1 MAKRMKE
8 KNERNSSKLIFNIF
22 IVLVFLALL
31 GGVFYLSPNYI
42 REDYDGKTK
51 VLINNNNV
59 TLKMKNDV
67 YIDENNNVFLSLAD
81 VRNYFDKYIE
91 YDKENGSIV
100 TTSEINIAKMS
111 TKDNKITINGQ
122 EEELNSSAIEKN
134 ETIYLPFSEISE
146 KVYDVDLEYIKDTN
160 TIIIDSL
167 DRKQE
172 VANTTKET
180 KLKYKPQ
187 TLSGTLEKLEANE
200 QVVYIEETNNWAEV
214 RSKDGTIGYVKK
226 EDLGNVEV
234 TREAKEYIDKVEG
247 KVNLVWDYYSEY
259 AKAPD
264 RTGETMDGVNVVS
277 PSFFS
282 LERGSNGEIYD
293 NAKDDGAEYIEWAH
307 NNNYQVWAMFSNNS
321 LKDTTSQI
329 LNDYE
334 KREAMIENLMDLVE
348 EYNLDGVNVD
358 FENMNES
365 DKDVYS
371 RFLIELA
378 PRLKKIGKTL
388 SVDVT
393 APDGSET
400 WSLCFDRNTIAN
412 VADYIVFMAY
422 DQYGTSS
429 NKAGTTA
436 GEEMKKALEDA
447 GITSGKI
454 GIINVNAATDS
465 CVNREEGFRAAFDG
479 TDFEIMETQYGEGD
493 AAKSQ
498 SIAENYITQ
507 GVVGIF
513 GCNEGSTTGAGN
525 AIKAAGN
532 ADIIGVGFDK
542 SDAILNLIDDGYL
555 LCTMAQNP
563 DVMGSEGVK
572 AAVKAINGEELGGEV
587 TDTGVSVI
595 TKDSDK

>member
-8 KNERNSSKLIFNIF
+8 KNERNSSKIIFNIF
-22 IVLVFLALL
+22 IVIVFLVLV

-111 TKDNKITINGQ
+111 TKYNKITINGQ

-334 KREAMIENLMDLVE
+334 KRETMIENLMDLVE

-436 GEEMKKALEDA
+436 GYNWVEANVKKFLGQEDVDPEKIILGIPLYMRLWEEEEDGTAKPEVVNMKDMFDVLPENQVATWDEELKQYYVEYEEDGKTYKMWVENEKSVGEKINLANQYNLA
-447 GITSGKI
+447 GIAFWEK
-454 GIINVNAATDS
+454 D
-465 CVNREEGFRAAFDG
+465 RETNDEFWTFVK
-479 TDFEIMETQYGEGD
+479 EQ
-493 AAKSQ
+493 
-498 SIAENYITQ
+498 
-507 GVVGIF
+507 
-513 GCNEGSTTGAGN
+513 
-525 AIKAAGN
+525 
-532 ADIIGVGFDK
+532 
-542 SDAILNLIDDGYL
+542 LN
-555 LCTMAQNP
+555 
-563 DVMGSEGVK
+563 K
-572 AAVKAINGEELGGEV
+572 
-587 TDTGVSVI
+587 
-595 TKDSDK
+595 

>member
-8 KNERNSSKLIFNIF
+8 KNEKNSSKLIFNIF
-22 IVLVFLALL
+22 IVIVFLVLV

-91 YDKENGSIV
+91 YEKENGSIV

-134 ETIYLPFSEISE
+134 ETIYLPFSKISE

-187 TLSGTLEKLEANE
+187 TLSGTLEKLDANE

-214 RSKDGTIGYVKK
+214 RSKDGTIGYIKK

-234 TREAKEYIDKVEG
+234 AREAKEYIDKVKG

-293 NAKDDGAEYIEWAH
+293 NTKDDGAEYIEWAH

-334 KREAMIENLMDLVE
+334 KRETMIENLMDLVE

-422 DQYGTSS
+422 DQYGTNS

-436 GEEMKKALEDA
+436 GYNWVEANVKKFLGQEDVDPEKIILGIPLYMRLWEEEEDGTAKPEVVNMKDMFDVLPENQVATWDEELKQYYVEYEEDGKTYKMWVENEKSVGEKINLANQYNLA
-447 GITSGKI
+447 GIAFWEK
-454 GIINVNAATDS
+454 D
-465 CVNREEGFRAAFDG
+465 RETNDEFWTFVK
-479 TDFEIMETQYGEGD
+479 EQ
-493 AAKSQ
+493 
-498 SIAENYITQ
+498 
-507 GVVGIF
+507 
-513 GCNEGSTTGAGN
+513 
-525 AIKAAGN
+525 
-532 ADIIGVGFDK
+532 
-542 SDAILNLIDDGYL
+542 LN
-555 LCTMAQNP
+555 
-563 DVMGSEGVK
+563 K
-572 AAVKAINGEELGGEV
+572 
-587 TDTGVSVI
+587 
-595 TKDSDK
+595 

>member
-8 KNERNSSKLIFNIF
+8 KNERNSSKLILNIF
-22 IVLVFLALL
+22 IVLVFLVLV

-81 VRNYFDKYIE
+81 IRNYFDKYIE
-91 YDKENGSIV
+91 YNKENGDIV

-111 TKDNKITINGQ
+111 TKNNEITING
-122 EEELNSSAIEKN
+122 EEEKLNSSAIEKN
-134 ETIYLPFSEISE
+134 DTIYLPFSEISE
-146 KVYDVDLEYIKDTN
+146 KVYDVDLEYIQDTN

-187 TLSGTLEKLEANE
+187 TLSGTLEKIEANE

-214 RSKDGTIGYVKK
+214 RSKDGTIGYIKK

-234 TREAKEYIDKVEG
+234 AREAKEYIDKVEG

-293 NAKDDGAEYIEWAH
+293 NTKDDGAEYIEWAH

-334 KREAMIENLMDLVE
+334 KRETMIENLMDLVE

-422 DQYGTSS
+422 DQYGTNS

-436 GEEMKKALEDA
+436 GYNWVEANVKKFLGQEDVDPEKIILGIPLYMRLWEEEEDGTAKPEVVNMKDMFDVLPENQVATWDEELKQYYVEYEEDGKTYKMWVENEKSVGEKINLANQYNLA
-447 GITSGKI
+447 GIAFWEK
-454 GIINVNAATDS
+454 D
-465 CVNREEGFRAAFDG
+465 RETNDEFWTFVK
-479 TDFEIMETQYGEGD
+479 EQ
-493 AAKSQ
+493 
-498 SIAENYITQ
+498 
-507 GVVGIF
+507 
-513 GCNEGSTTGAGN
+513 
-525 AIKAAGN
+525 
-532 ADIIGVGFDK
+532 
-542 SDAILNLIDDGYL
+542 LN
-555 LCTMAQNP
+555 
-563 DVMGSEGVK
+563 K
-572 AAVKAINGEELGGEV
+572 
-587 TDTGVSVI
+587 
-595 TKDSDK
+595 

>member
-8 KNERNSSKLIFNIF
+8 KNEGNSSKIILNIF
-22 IVLVFLALL
+22 IVVIFLALL
-31 GGVFYLSPNYI
+31 GGVFYFSPNYI
-42 REDYDGKTK
+42 REDYEGKTK

-187 TLSGTLEKLEANE
+187 TLSGTLEKLDANE

-214 RSKDGTIGYVKK
+214 RSKDGTIGYIKK

-234 TREAKEYIDKVEG
+234 AREAKEYIDKVEG

-334 KREAMIENLMDLVE
+334 KRETMIENIMDLVE

-436 GEEMKKALEDA
+436 GYNWVEANVKKFLGQEDVDPEKIILGIPLYMRLWEEEEDGTAKPEVVNMKDMFDVLPENQVATWDEELKQYYVEYEEDGKTYKMWVENEKSVGEKINLANQYNLA
-447 GITSGKI
+447 GIAFWEK
-454 GIINVNAATDS
+454 D
-465 CVNREEGFRAAFDG
+465 RETNDEFWTFVK
-479 TDFEIMETQYGEGD
+479 EQ
-493 AAKSQ
+493 
-498 SIAENYITQ
+498 
-507 GVVGIF
+507 
-513 GCNEGSTTGAGN
+513 
-525 AIKAAGN
+525 
-532 ADIIGVGFDK
+532 
-542 SDAILNLIDDGYL
+542 LN
-555 LCTMAQNP
+555 
-563 DVMGSEGVK
+563 K
-572 AAVKAINGEELGGEV
+572 
-587 TDTGVSVI
+587 
-595 TKDSDK
+595 

>member
-8 KNERNSSKLIFNIF
+8 KNEKNSSKLIFNIF
-22 IVLVFLALL
+22 IVIVFLVLV

-187 TLSGTLEKLEANE
+187 TLSGTLEKLDANE

-214 RSKDGTIGYVKK
+214 RSKDGTIGYIKK

-234 TREAKEYIDKVEG
+234 AREAKEYIDKVKG

-334 KREAMIENLMDLVE
+334 KRETMIENLMDLVE

-422 DQYGTSS
+422 DQYGTNS

-436 GEEMKKALEDA
+436 GYNWVEANVKKFLGQEDVDPEKIILGIPLYMRLWEEEEDGTAKPEVVNMKDMFDVLPENQVATWDEELKQYYVEYEEDGKTYKMWVENEKSVGEKINLANQYNLA
-447 GITSGKI
+447 GIAFWEK
-454 GIINVNAATDS
+454 D
-465 CVNREEGFRAAFDG
+465 RETNDEFWTFVK
-479 TDFEIMETQYGEGD
+479 EQ
-493 AAKSQ
+493 
-498 SIAENYITQ
+498 
-507 GVVGIF
+507 
-513 GCNEGSTTGAGN
+513 
-525 AIKAAGN
+525 
-532 ADIIGVGFDK
+532 
-542 SDAILNLIDDGYL
+542 LN
-555 LCTMAQNP
+555 
-563 DVMGSEGVK
+563 K
-572 AAVKAINGEELGGEV
+572 
-587 TDTGVSVI
+587 
-595 TKDSDK
+595 

>member
-8 KNERNSSKLIFNIF
+8 KNERNSSKLILNIF
-22 IVLVFLALL
+22 IVLVFLVLV

-67 YIDENNNVFLSLAD
+67 YIDENNNVFLSLD
-81 VRNYFDKYIE
+81 DIRNYFDKYIE
-91 YDKENGSIV
+91 YNKENGDIV

-111 TKDNKITINGQ
+111 TKNNEITING
-122 EEELNSSAIEKN
+122 EEEKLNSSAIEKN
-134 ETIYLPFSEISE
+134 DTIYLPFSEISE
-146 KVYDVDLEYIKDTN
+146 KVYDVDLEYIQDTN

-187 TLSGTLEKLEANE
+187 TLSGTLEKIEANE

-214 RSKDGTIGYVKK
+214 RSKDGTIGYIKK

-234 TREAKEYIDKVEG
+234 AREAKEYIDKVEG

-264 RTGETMDGVNVVS
+264 RMGETMDGVNVVS

-282 LERGSNGEIYD
+282 LERESNGEIYD

-365 DKDVYS
+365 DKNVYS

-436 GEEMKKALEDA
+436 GYNWVEANIKKFLGQEDVDPEKIILGIPLYMRLWEEDDDGTAKPEVVNMKDMFDVLPENQVAKWDEELKQYYVEYEEDGKTYKMWVENEKSVGEKINLANQYNLA
-447 GITSGKI
+447 GIAFWEK
-454 GIINVNAATDS
+454 D
-465 CVNREEGFRAAFDG
+465 RETNDEFWTFVK
-479 TDFEIMETQYGEGD
+479 EQ
-493 AAKSQ
+493 
-498 SIAENYITQ
+498 
-507 GVVGIF
+507 
-513 GCNEGSTTGAGN
+513 
-525 AIKAAGN
+525 
-532 ADIIGVGFDK
+532 
-542 SDAILNLIDDGYL
+542 LN
-555 LCTMAQNP
+555 
-563 DVMGSEGVK
+563 K
-572 AAVKAINGEELGGEV
+572 
-587 TDTGVSVI
+587 
-595 TKDSDK
+595 

>member
-8 KNERNSSKLIFNIF
+8 KNEKNSSKLIFNIF
-22 IVLVFLALL
+22 IVIVFLVLV

-187 TLSGTLEKLEANE
+187 TLSGTLEKLDANE

-214 RSKDGTIGYVKK
+214 RSKDGTIGYIKK

-234 TREAKEYIDKVEG
+234 AREAKEYIDKVEG

-334 KREAMIENLMDLVE
+334 KRETMIENLMDLVE

-436 GEEMKKALEDA
+436 GYNWVEANIKKFLGQEDVDPEKIILGIPLYMRLWEEEEDGTAKPEVVNMRDMFDVLPENQVATWDEELKQYYVEYEEDGKKYKMWVENEKSVGEKINLANQYNLA
-447 GITSGKI
+447 GIAFWEK
-454 GIINVNAATDS
+454 D
-465 CVNREEGFRAAFDG
+465 RETNDEFWTFVK
-479 TDFEIMETQYGEGD
+479 EQ
-493 AAKSQ
+493 
-498 SIAENYITQ
+498 
-507 GVVGIF
+507 
-513 GCNEGSTTGAGN
+513 
-525 AIKAAGN
+525 
-532 ADIIGVGFDK
+532 
-542 SDAILNLIDDGYL
+542 LN
-555 LCTMAQNP
+555 
-563 DVMGSEGVK
+563 K
-572 AAVKAINGEELGGEV
+572 
-587 TDTGVSVI
+587 
-595 TKDSDK
+595 

>member
-1 MAKRMKE
+1 MKE
-8 KNERNSSKLIFNIF
+8 KNERNSSKLILNIF
-22 IVLVFLALL
+22 IVLVFLVLV

-81 VRNYFDKYIE
+81 IRNYFDKYIE
-91 YDKENGSIV
+91 YNKENGDIV

-111 TKDNKITINGQ
+111 TKNNEITING
-122 EEELNSSAIEKN
+122 EEEKLNSSAIEKN
-134 ETIYLPFSEISE
+134 DTIYLPFSEISE
-146 KVYDVDLEYIKDTN
+146 KVYDVDLEYIQDTN

-187 TLSGTLEKLEANE
+187 TLSGTLEKIEANE

-214 RSKDGTIGYVKK
+214 RSKDGTIGYIKK

-436 GEEMKKALEDA
+436 GYNWVEANIKKFLGQEDVDPEKIILGIPLYMRLWEEEEDGTAKPEVVNMRDMFDVLPENQVATWDEELKQYYVEYEEDGKKYKMWVENEKSVGEKINLANQYNLA
-447 GITSGKI
+447 GIAFWEK
-454 GIINVNAATDS
+454 D
-465 CVNREEGFRAAFDG
+465 RETNDEFWTFVK
-479 TDFEIMETQYGEGD
+479 EQ
-493 AAKSQ
+493 
-498 SIAENYITQ
+498 
-507 GVVGIF
+507 
-513 GCNEGSTTGAGN
+513 
-525 AIKAAGN
+525 
-532 ADIIGVGFDK
+532 
-542 SDAILNLIDDGYL
+542 LN
-555 LCTMAQNP
+555 
-563 DVMGSEGVK
+563 K
-572 AAVKAINGEELGGEV
+572 
-587 TDTGVSVI
+587 
-595 TKDSDK
+595 

>member
-187 TLSGTLEKLEANE
+187 TLLGTLEKLDANE

-214 RSKDGTIGYVKK
+214 RSKDGTIGYIKK

-234 TREAKEYIDKVEG
+234 AREAKEYIDKVEG

-264 RTGETMDGVNVVS
+264 RAGETMDGVNVVS

-334 KREAMIENLMDLVE
+334 KRETMIENLMDLVE

-436 GEEMKKALEDA
+436 GYNWVEANVKKFLGQEDVDPEKIILGIPLYMRLWEEEEDGTAKPEVVNMRNMFDVLPENQVATWDEELKQYYVEYEEDGKKYKMWIENEKSVGEKINLANQYNLA
-447 GITSGKI
+447 GIAFWEK
-454 GIINVNAATDS
+454 D
-465 CVNREEGFRAAFDG
+465 RETNDEFWTFVK
-479 TDFEIMETQYGEGD
+479 EQ
-493 AAKSQ
+493 
-498 SIAENYITQ
+498 
-507 GVVGIF
+507 
-513 GCNEGSTTGAGN
+513 
-525 AIKAAGN
+525 
-532 ADIIGVGFDK
+532 
-542 SDAILNLIDDGYL
+542 LN
-555 LCTMAQNP
+555 
-563 DVMGSEGVK
+563 K
-572 AAVKAINGEELGGEV
+572 
-587 TDTGVSVI
+587 
-595 TKDSDK
+595 

>member
-247 KVNLVWDYYSEY
+247 KVNLVWDYYSD

-334 KREAMIENLMDLVE
+334 KRETMIENLMDLVE

-436 GEEMKKALEDA
+436 GYNWVEANVKKFLGQEDVDPEKIILGIPLYMRLWEEEEDGTAKPEVVNMRNMFDVLPENQVATWDEELKQYYVEYEEDGKKYKMWIENEKSVGEKINLANQYNLA
-447 GITSGKI
+447 GIAFWEK
-454 GIINVNAATDS
+454 D
-465 CVNREEGFRAAFDG
+465 RETNDEFWTFVK
-479 TDFEIMETQYGEGD
+479 EQ
-493 AAKSQ
+493 
-498 SIAENYITQ
+498 
-507 GVVGIF
+507 
-513 GCNEGSTTGAGN
+513 
-525 AIKAAGN
+525 
-532 ADIIGVGFDK
+532 
-542 SDAILNLIDDGYL
+542 LN
-555 LCTMAQNP
+555 
-563 DVMGSEGVK
+563 K
-572 AAVKAINGEELGGEV
+572 
-587 TDTGVSVI
+587 
-595 TKDSDK
+595 

>member
-8 KNERNSSKLIFNIF
+8 KNEKNSSKLIFNIF
-22 IVLVFLALL
+22 IVIVFLVLV

-187 TLSGTLEKLEANE
+187 TLSGTLEKLDANE

-214 RSKDGTIGYVKK
+214 RSKDGTIGYIKK

-234 TREAKEYIDKVEG
+234 AREAKEYIDKVKG

-293 NAKDDGAEYIEWAH
+293 NTKDDGAEYIEWAH

-334 KREAMIENLMDLVE
+334 KRETMIENLMDLVE

-393 APDGSET
+393 APDGLET

-422 DQYGTSS
+422 DQYGTNS

-436 GEEMKKALEDA
+436 GYNWVEANVKKFLGQEDVDPEKIILGIPLYMRLWEEEEDGTAKPEVVNMKDMFDVLPENQVATWDEELKQYYVEYEEDGKTYKMWVENEKSVGEKINLANQYNLA
-447 GITSGKI
+447 GIAFWEK
-454 GIINVNAATDS
+454 D
-465 CVNREEGFRAAFDG
+465 RETNDEFWTFVK
-479 TDFEIMETQYGEGD
+479 EQ
-493 AAKSQ
+493 
-498 SIAENYITQ
+498 
-507 GVVGIF
+507 
-513 GCNEGSTTGAGN
+513 
-525 AIKAAGN
+525 
-532 ADIIGVGFDK
+532 
-542 SDAILNLIDDGYL
+542 LN
-555 LCTMAQNP
+555 
-563 DVMGSEGVK
+563 K
-572 AAVKAINGEELGGEV
+572 
-587 TDTGVSVI
+587 
-595 TKDSDK
+595 

>member
-22 IVLVFLALL
+22 IVLVFLVLL

-187 TLSGTLEKLEANE
+187 TLSGTLEKLDANE

-214 RSKDGTIGYVKK
+214 RSKDGTIGYIKK

-234 TREAKEYIDKVEG
+234 AREAKEYIDKVEG

-334 KREAMIENLMDLVE
+334 KRETMIENLMDLVE

-436 GEEMKKALEDA
+436 GYNWVEANVKKFLGQEDVDPEKIILGIPLYMRLWEEEEDRTAKPEVVNMKDMFDVLTEKQVATWDEELKQYYVEYEEDGKKYKMWVENEKSVGEKINLANQYNLA
-447 GITSGKI
+447 GIAFWEK
-454 GIINVNAATDS
+454 D
-465 CVNREEGFRAAFDG
+465 RETNDEFWTFVK
-479 TDFEIMETQYGEGD
+479 EQ
-493 AAKSQ
+493 
-498 SIAENYITQ
+498 
-507 GVVGIF
+507 
-513 GCNEGSTTGAGN
+513 
-525 AIKAAGN
+525 
-532 ADIIGVGFDK
+532 
-542 SDAILNLIDDGYL
+542 LN
-555 LCTMAQNP
+555 
-563 DVMGSEGVK
+563 K
-572 AAVKAINGEELGGEV
+572 
-587 TDTGVSVI
+587 
-595 TKDSDK
+595 

>member
-22 IVLVFLALL
+22 IVLVFLVLL

-187 TLSGTLEKLEANE
+187 TLSGTLEKLDANE

-214 RSKDGTIGYVKK
+214 RSKDGTIGYIKK

-234 TREAKEYIDKVEG
+234 AREAKEYIDKVEG

-307 NNNYQVWAMFSNNS
+307 NINYQVWAMFSNNS

-334 KREAMIENLMDLVE
+334 KRETMIENLMDLVE

-358 FENMNES
+358 FENMSES

-436 GEEMKKALEDA
+436 GYNWVEANVKKFLGQEDVDPEKIILGIPLYMRLWEEEEDGTAKPEVVNMKDMFDVLPENQVATWDEELKQYYVEYEEDGKTYKMWVENEKSVGEKINLANQYNLA
-447 GITSGKI
+447 GIAFWEK
-454 GIINVNAATDS
+454 D
-465 CVNREEGFRAAFDG
+465 RETNDEFWTFVK
-479 TDFEIMETQYGEGD
+479 EQ
-493 AAKSQ
+493 
-498 SIAENYITQ
+498 
-507 GVVGIF
+507 
-513 GCNEGSTTGAGN
+513 
-525 AIKAAGN
+525 
-532 ADIIGVGFDK
+532 
-542 SDAILNLIDDGYL
+542 LN
-555 LCTMAQNP
+555 
-563 DVMGSEGVK
+563 K
-572 AAVKAINGEELGGEV
+572 
-587 TDTGVSVI
+587 
-595 TKDSDK
+595 

>member
-22 IVLVFLALL
+22 IVLVFLVLL

-187 TLSGTLEKLEANE
+187 TLSGTLEKIEANE
-200 QVVYIEETNNWAEV
+200 QVVYIEETNNWVEV
-214 RSKDGTIGYVKK
+214 RAKDGTIGYIKK

-234 TREAKEYIDKVEG
+234 AREAKEYIDKVEG

-282 LERGSNGEIYD
+282 LDRGSNGEIYD
-293 NAKDDGAEYIEWAH
+293 NAKDDGAEYIEWVH

-334 KREAMIENLMDLVE
+334 KRETMIENIMDLVE

-436 GEEMKKALEDA
+436 GYNWVEANVKKFLGQEDVDPEKIILGIPLYMRLWEEEEDGTAKPEVVNMKDMFDVLPENQVATWDEELKQYYVEYEEDGKTYKMWVENEKSVGEKINLANQYNLA
-447 GITSGKI
+447 GIAFWEK
-454 GIINVNAATDS
+454 D
-465 CVNREEGFRAAFDG
+465 RETNDEFWTFVK
-479 TDFEIMETQYGEGD
+479 EQ
-493 AAKSQ
+493 
-498 SIAENYITQ
+498 
-507 GVVGIF
+507 
-513 GCNEGSTTGAGN
+513 
-525 AIKAAGN
+525 
-532 ADIIGVGFDK
+532 
-542 SDAILNLIDDGYL
+542 LN
-555 LCTMAQNP
+555 
-563 DVMGSEGVK
+563 K
-572 AAVKAINGEELGGEV
+572 
-587 TDTGVSVI
+587 
-595 TKDSDK
+595 

>member
-8 KNERNSSKLIFNIF
+8 KNEKNSSKLIFNIF
-22 IVLVFLALL
+22 IVIVFLVLV

-122 EEELNSSAIEKN
+122 EEKLNSSAIEKN

-187 TLSGTLEKLEANE
+187 TLSGTLEKLDANE

-214 RSKDGTIGYVKK
+214 RSKDGTIGYIKK

-234 TREAKEYIDKVEG
+234 AREAKEYIDKVKG

-293 NAKDDGAEYIEWAH
+293 NTKDDGAEYIEWAH

-334 KREAMIENLMDLVE
+334 KRETMIENLMDLVE

-422 DQYGTSS
+422 DQYGTNS

-436 GEEMKKALEDA
+436 GYNWVEANVKKFLGQEDVDPEKIILGIPLYMRLWEEEEDGTAKPEVVNMKDMFDVLPENQVATWDEELKQYYVEYEEDGKTYKMWVENEKSVGEKINLANQYNLA
-447 GITSGKI
+447 GIAFWEK
-454 GIINVNAATDS
+454 D
-465 CVNREEGFRAAFDG
+465 RETNDEFWTFVK
-479 TDFEIMETQYGEGD
+479 EQ
-493 AAKSQ
+493 
-498 SIAENYITQ
+498 
-507 GVVGIF
+507 
-513 GCNEGSTTGAGN
+513 
-525 AIKAAGN
+525 
-532 ADIIGVGFDK
+532 
-542 SDAILNLIDDGYL
+542 LN
-555 LCTMAQNP
+555 
-563 DVMGSEGVK
+563 K
-572 AAVKAINGEELGGEV
+572 
-587 TDTGVSVI
+587 
-595 TKDSDK
+595 

>member
-8 KNERNSSKLIFNIF
+8 KNERNSSKLILNIF
-22 IVLVFLALL
+22 IVLVFLVLV

-81 VRNYFDKYIE
+81 IRNYFDKYIE
-91 YDKENGSIV
+91 YNKENGDIV

-111 TKDNKITINGQ
+111 TKNNEITING
-122 EEELNSSAIEKN
+122 EEEKLNSSAIEKN
-134 ETIYLPFSEISE
+134 DTIYLPFSEISE
-146 KVYDVDLEYIKDTN
+146 KVYDVDLEYIQDTN

-187 TLSGTLEKLEANE
+187 TLSGTLEKIEANE

-214 RSKDGTIGYVKK
+214 RSKDGTIGYIKK

-393 APDGSET
+393 APDSSET

-436 GEEMKKALEDA
+436 GYNWVEANIKKFLGQEDVDPEKIILGIPLYMRLWEEEEDGTAKPEVVNMRDMFDVLPENQVATWDEELKQYYVEYEEDGKKYKMWVENEKSVGEKINLANQYNLA
-447 GITSGKI
+447 GIAFWEK
-454 GIINVNAATDS
+454 D
-465 CVNREEGFRAAFDG
+465 RETNDEFWTFVK
-479 TDFEIMETQYGEGD
+479 EQ
-493 AAKSQ
+493 
-498 SIAENYITQ
+498 
-507 GVVGIF
+507 
-513 GCNEGSTTGAGN
+513 
-525 AIKAAGN
+525 
-532 ADIIGVGFDK
+532 
-542 SDAILNLIDDGYL
+542 LN
-555 LCTMAQNP
+555 
-563 DVMGSEGVK
+563 K
-572 AAVKAINGEELGGEV
+572 
-587 TDTGVSVI
+587 
-595 TKDSDK
+595 

>member
-8 KNERNSSKLIFNIF
+8 KNERNSSKLILNIF
-22 IVLVFLALL
+22 IVLVFLVLV

-81 VRNYFDKYIE
+81 IRNYFDKYIE
-91 YDKENGSIV
+91 YNKENGDIV

-111 TKDNKITINGQ
+111 TKNNEMTING
-122 EEELNSSAIEKN
+122 EEEKLNSSAIEKN
-134 ETIYLPFSEISE
+134 DTIYLPFSEISE
-146 KVYDVDLEYIKDTN
+146 KVYDVDLEYIQDTN

-187 TLSGTLEKLEANE
+187 TLSGTLEKIEANE

-214 RSKDGTIGYVKK
+214 RSKDGTIGYIKK

-234 TREAKEYIDKVEG
+234 AREAKEYIDKVEG

-264 RTGETMDGVNVVS
+264 RMGETMDGVNVVS

-282 LERGSNGEIYD
+282 LERESNGEIYD

-365 DKDVYS
+365 DKNVYS

-436 GEEMKKALEDA
+436 GYNWVEANIKKFLGQEDVDPEKIILGIPLYMRLWEEDDDGTAKPEVVNMKDMFDVLPENQVAKWDEELKQYYVEYEEDGKTYKMWVENEKSVGEKINLANQYNLA
-447 GITSGKI
+447 GIAFWEK
-454 GIINVNAATDS
+454 D
-465 CVNREEGFRAAFDG
+465 RETNDEFWTFVK
-479 TDFEIMETQYGEGD
+479 EQ
-493 AAKSQ
+493 
-498 SIAENYITQ
+498 
-507 GVVGIF
+507 
-513 GCNEGSTTGAGN
+513 
-525 AIKAAGN
+525 
-532 ADIIGVGFDK
+532 
-542 SDAILNLIDDGYL
+542 LN
-555 LCTMAQNP
+555 
-563 DVMGSEGVK
+563 K
-572 AAVKAINGEELGGEV
+572 
-587 TDTGVSVI
+587 
-595 TKDSDK
+595 

>member
-8 KNERNSSKLIFNIF
+8 KNEKNSSKLIFNIVIVIVF
-22 IVLVFLALL
+22 LVLV

-134 ETIYLPFSEISE
+134 ETIYLPFSKISE

-187 TLSGTLEKLEANE
+187 TLSGTLEKLDANE

-214 RSKDGTIGYVKK
+214 RSKDGTIGYIKK

-234 TREAKEYIDKVEG
+234 AREAKEYIDKVKG

-293 NAKDDGAEYIEWAH
+293 NTKDDGAEYIEWAH

-334 KREAMIENLMDLVE
+334 KRETMIENLMDLVE

-422 DQYGTSS
+422 DQYGTNS

-436 GEEMKKALEDA
+436 GYNWVEANVKKFLGQEDVDPEKIILGIPLYMRLWEEEEDGTAKPEVVNMKDMFDVLPENQVATWDEELKQYYVEYEEDGKTYKMWVENEKSVGEKINLANQYNLA
-447 GITSGKI
+447 GIAFWEK
-454 GIINVNAATDS
+454 D
-465 CVNREEGFRAAFDG
+465 RETNDEFWTFVK
-479 TDFEIMETQYGEGD
+479 EQ
-493 AAKSQ
+493 
-498 SIAENYITQ
+498 
-507 GVVGIF
+507 
-513 GCNEGSTTGAGN
+513 
-525 AIKAAGN
+525 
-532 ADIIGVGFDK
+532 
-542 SDAILNLIDDGYL
+542 LN
-555 LCTMAQNP
+555 
-563 DVMGSEGVK
+563 K
-572 AAVKAINGEELGGEV
+572 
-587 TDTGVSVI
+587 
-595 TKDSDK
+595 

>member
-22 IVLVFLALL
+22 IVLVFLVLL

-187 TLSGTLEKLEANE
+187 TLSGTLEKLDANE

-214 RSKDGTIGYVKK
+214 RSKDGTIGYIKK

-234 TREAKEYIDKVEG
+234 AREAKEYIDKVEG

-334 KREAMIENLMDLVE
+334 KRETMIENLMDLVE

-436 GEEMKKALEDA
+436 GYNWVEANVKKFLGQEDVDPEKIILGIPLYMRLWEEEEDGTAKPEVVNMKDMFDVLPENQVATWDEELKQYYVEYEEDGKTYKMWVENEKSIGEKINLANQYNLA
-447 GITSGKI
+447 GIAFWEK
-454 GIINVNAATDS
+454 D
-465 CVNREEGFRAAFDG
+465 RETNDEFWTFVK
-479 TDFEIMETQYGEGD
+479 EQ
-493 AAKSQ
+493 
-498 SIAENYITQ
+498 
-507 GVVGIF
+507 
-513 GCNEGSTTGAGN
+513 
-525 AIKAAGN
+525 
-532 ADIIGVGFDK
+532 
-542 SDAILNLIDDGYL
+542 LN
-555 LCTMAQNP
+555 
-563 DVMGSEGVK
+563 K
-572 AAVKAINGEELGGEV
+572 
-587 TDTGVSVI
+587 
-595 TKDSDK
+595 

>member
-365 DKDVYS
+365 DKNVYS

-436 GEEMKKALEDA
+436 GYNWVEANIKKFLGQEDVDPEKIILGIPLYMRLWEEDDDGTAKPEVVNMKDMFDVLPENQVAKWDEELKQYYVEYEEDGKTYKMWVENEKSVGEKINLANQYNLA
-447 GITSGKI
+447 GIAFWEK
-454 GIINVNAATDS
+454 D
-465 CVNREEGFRAAFDG
+465 RETNDEFWTFVK
-479 TDFEIMETQYGEGD
+479 EQ
-493 AAKSQ
+493 
-498 SIAENYITQ
+498 
-507 GVVGIF
+507 
-513 GCNEGSTTGAGN
+513 
-525 AIKAAGN
+525 
-532 ADIIGVGFDK
+532 
-542 SDAILNLIDDGYL
+542 LN
-555 LCTMAQNP
+555 
-563 DVMGSEGVK
+563 K
-572 AAVKAINGEELGGEV
+572 
-587 TDTGVSVI
+587 
-595 TKDSDK
+595 

>member
-8 KNERNSSKLIFNIF
+8 KNERNNPKLIFNIF
-22 IVLVFLALL
+22 IVLVFLVLL
-31 GGVFYLSPNYI
+31 GTVFYLSPNYI

-91 YDKENGSIV
+91 YDKENGDIV

-111 TKDNKITINGQ
+111 TKDNKITING
-122 EEELNSSAIEKN
+122 EEDELNSSAIEKN
-134 ETIYLPFSEISE
+134 DTIYLPFSEISE
-146 KVYDVDLEYIKDTN
+146 KVYDVDLEYIQDTN

-172 VANTTKET
+172 VANTSKET
-180 KLKYKPQ
+180 KVKYKPQ

-200 QVVYIEETNNWAEV
+200 QVVYIEETNNWVEV
-214 RSKDGTIGYVKK
+214 RTKDGTIGYIKK

-234 TREAKEYIDKVEG
+234 AREAREYINKVDG

-259 AKAPD
+259 VNAPD

-293 NAKDDGAEYIEWAH
+293 NAKDGGAEYIEWAH

-334 KREAMIENLMDLVE
+334 KRETMIENLMDLVE

-436 GEEMKKALEDA
+436 GYNWVEANVKKFLGQEDVDPEKIILGIPLYMRLWEEEEDGTAKPEVVNMRNMFDVLPENQVATWDEELKQYYVEYEEDGKKYKMWIENEKSVGEKINLANQYNLA
-447 GITSGKI
+447 GIAFWEK
-454 GIINVNAATDS
+454 D
-465 CVNREEGFRAAFDG
+465 RETNDEFWTFVK
-479 TDFEIMETQYGEGD
+479 EQ
-493 AAKSQ
+493 
-498 SIAENYITQ
+498 
-507 GVVGIF
+507 
-513 GCNEGSTTGAGN
+513 
-525 AIKAAGN
+525 
-532 ADIIGVGFDK
+532 
-542 SDAILNLIDDGYL
+542 LN
-555 LCTMAQNP
+555 
-563 DVMGSEGVK
+563 K
-572 AAVKAINGEELGGEV
+572 
-587 TDTGVSVI
+587 
-595 TKDSDK
+595 

>member
-187 TLSGTLEKLEANE
+187 TLSGTLEKLDANE

-214 RSKDGTIGYVKK
+214 RSKDGTIGYIKK

-234 TREAKEYIDKVEG
+234 AREAKEYIDKVKG

-334 KREAMIENLMDLVE
+334 KRETMIENLMDLVE

-436 GEEMKKALEDA
+436 GYNWVEANVKKFLGQEDA
-447 GITSGKI
+447 EKIILGIPLYM
-454 GIINVNAATDS
+454 
-465 CVNREEGFRAAFDG
+465 RLWEEEEDG
-479 TDFEIMETQYGEGD
+479 T
-493 AAKSQ
+493 AKPEVVNMKDMFDVLP
-498 SIAENYITQ
+498 ENQVATW
-507 GVVGIF
+507 
-513 GCNEGSTTGAGN
+513 
-525 AIKAAGN
+525 
-532 ADIIGVGFDK
+532 D
-542 SDAILNLIDDGYL
+542 
-555 LCTMAQNP
+555 
-563 DVMGSEGVK
+563 
-572 AAVKAINGEELGGEV
+572 EELKQYYVEYEEDGKTYKMWVENEKSVGEKINLANQYNLA
-587 TDTGVSVI
+587 GI
-595 TKDSDK
+595 AFWEKDRETNDEFWTFVKEQLNK

>member
-22 IVLVFLALL
+22 IVLVFLVLL

-187 TLSGTLEKLEANE
+187 TLSGTLEKLDANE

-214 RSKDGTIGYVKK
+214 RSKDGTRGYIKK

-234 TREAKEYIDKVEG
+234 AREAKEYIDKVEG

-334 KREAMIENLMDLVE
+334 KRETMIENLMDLVE

-436 GEEMKKALEDA
+436 GYNWVEANVKKFLGQEDVDPEKIILGIPLYMRLWEEEEDGTAKPEVVNMKDMFDVLPENQVATWDEELKQYYVEYEEDGKTYKMWVENEKSVGEKINLANQYNLA
-447 GITSGKI
+447 GIAFWEK
-454 GIINVNAATDS
+454 D
-465 CVNREEGFRAAFDG
+465 RETNDEFWTFVK
-479 TDFEIMETQYGEGD
+479 EQ
-493 AAKSQ
+493 
-498 SIAENYITQ
+498 
-507 GVVGIF
+507 
-513 GCNEGSTTGAGN
+513 
-525 AIKAAGN
+525 
-532 ADIIGVGFDK
+532 
-542 SDAILNLIDDGYL
+542 LN
-555 LCTMAQNP
+555 
-563 DVMGSEGVK
+563 K
-572 AAVKAINGEELGGEV
+572 
-587 TDTGVSVI
+587 
-595 TKDSDK
+595 

>member
-22 IVLVFLALL
+22 IVIVFLAIL

-91 YDKENGSIV
+91 YDKENGDII

-111 TKDNKITINGQ
+111 TRDTKIDINGE
-122 EEELNSSAIEKN
+122 EEELNSSAIERN
-134 ETIYLPFSEISE
+134 DTIYIPFSEISE
-146 KVYDVDLEYIKDTN
+146 KVYDVDLEYIQDTN

-172 VANTTKET
+172 VASTTKET

-200 QVVYIEETNNWAEV
+200 EVVYIEETNNWVEV
-214 RSKDGTIGYVKK
+214 RAKDGTIGYIKK

-234 TREAKEYIDKVEG
+234 ERKAKEYIERVEG

-259 AKAPD
+259 VDAPD
-264 RTGETMDGVNVVS
+264 RTGENMDGVNVVS

-282 LERGSNGEIYD
+282 LTRGSNGEIYD
-293 NAKDDGAEYIEWAH
+293 NAEDGGAEYIKWAH

-334 KREAMIENLMDLVE
+334 KRETMIENLMNLVE

-436 GEEMKKALEDA
+436 GYNWVEANIKKFLGQEDVDPEKIILGIPLYMRLWEEEEDGTAEPEVVNMRNMFDVLPENQEATWDEELKQYYVEYEEDGNKYKMWVENEKSVGEKINLANQYNLA
-447 GITSGKI
+447 GIAFWEK
-454 GIINVNAATDS
+454 D
-465 CVNREEGFRAAFDG
+465 RETNDEFWTFVK
-479 TDFEIMETQYGEGD
+479 EQ
-493 AAKSQ
+493 
-498 SIAENYITQ
+498 
-507 GVVGIF
+507 
-513 GCNEGSTTGAGN
+513 
-525 AIKAAGN
+525 
-532 ADIIGVGFDK
+532 
-542 SDAILNLIDDGYL
+542 LN
-555 LCTMAQNP
+555 
-563 DVMGSEGVK
+563 K
-572 AAVKAINGEELGGEV
+572 
-587 TDTGVSVI
+587 
-595 TKDSDK
+595 

>member
-8 KNERNSSKLIFNIF
+8 KNEGNSSKIILNIF
-22 IVLVFLALL
+22 IVVIFLALL
-31 GGVFYLSPNYI
+31 GGVFYFSPNYI
-42 REDYDGKTK
+42 REDYEGKTK

-67 YIDENNNVFLSLAD
+67 YIDDNNNVFFSLAD

-91 YDKENGSIV
+91 YDKENGDIV

-111 TKDNKITINGQ
+111 TKDNKITINGE
-122 EEELNSSAIEKN
+122 EEELNSSAIERN
-134 ETIYLPFSEISE
+134 DTIYIPFSEISE
-146 KVYDVDLEYIKDTN
+146 KVYDVDLEYIQDTN

-167 DRKQE
+167 DRKQK
-172 VANTTKET
+172 VASTTKET

-200 QVVYIEETNNWAEV
+200 EVVYIEETNNWVEV
-214 RSKDGTIGYVKK
+214 RAKDGTIGYIKK

-234 TREAKEYIDKVEG
+234 EREAKEYIERVEG

-259 AKAPD
+259 VDAPD
-264 RTGETMDGVNVVS
+264 RTGENMDGVNVVS

-282 LERGSNGEIYD
+282 LTRGSNGEIYD
-293 NAKDDGAEYIEWAH
+293 NAEDGGAEYIKWAH

-334 KREAMIENLMDLVE
+334 KRETMIENLMNLVE

-436 GEEMKKALEDA
+436 GYNWVEANIKKFLGQEDVDPEKIILGIPLYMRLWEEEEDGTAEPEVVNMRNMFDVLPENQEATWDEELKQYYVEYEEDGNKYKMWVENEKSVGEKINLANQYNLA
-447 GITSGKI
+447 GIAFWEK
-454 GIINVNAATDS
+454 D
-465 CVNREEGFRAAFDG
+465 RETNDEFWTFVK
-479 TDFEIMETQYGEGD
+479 EQ
-493 AAKSQ
+493 
-498 SIAENYITQ
+498 
-507 GVVGIF
+507 
-513 GCNEGSTTGAGN
+513 
-525 AIKAAGN
+525 
-532 ADIIGVGFDK
+532 
-542 SDAILNLIDDGYL
+542 LN
-555 LCTMAQNP
+555 
-563 DVMGSEGVK
+563 K
-572 AAVKAINGEELGGEV
+572 
-587 TDTGVSVI
+587 
-595 TKDSDK
+595 

>member
-8 KNERNSSKLIFNIF
+8 KNERNSSKLILNIF
-22 IVLVFLALL
+22 IVLVFLVLV

-81 VRNYFDKYIE
+81 IRNYFDKYIE
-91 YDKENGSIV
+91 YNKENGDIV

-111 TKDNKITINGQ
+111 TKNNEITING
-122 EEELNSSAIEKN
+122 EEEKLNSSAIEKN
-134 ETIYLPFSEISE
+134 DTIYLPFSEISE
-146 KVYDVDLEYIKDTN
+146 KVYDVDLEYIQDTN

-187 TLSGTLEKLEANE
+187 TLSGTLEKIEANE

-214 RSKDGTIGYVKK
+214 RSKDGTIGYIKK

-234 TREAKEYIDKVEG
+234 AREAKEYIDKVEG

-264 RTGETMDGVNVVS
+264 RIGETMDGVNVVS

-282 LERGSNGEIYD
+282 LERESNGEIYD

-365 DKDVYS
+365 DKNVYS

-393 APDGSET
+393 TPDGSET

-436 GEEMKKALEDA
+436 GYNWVEANIKKFLGQEDVDPEKIILGIPLYMRLWEEDDDGTAKPEVVNMKDMFDVLPENQVAKWDEELKQYYVEYEEDGKTYKMWVENEKSVGEKINLANQYNLA
-447 GITSGKI
+447 GIAFWEK
-454 GIINVNAATDS
+454 D
-465 CVNREEGFRAAFDG
+465 RETNDEFWTFVK
-479 TDFEIMETQYGEGD
+479 EQ
-493 AAKSQ
+493 
-498 SIAENYITQ
+498 
-507 GVVGIF
+507 
-513 GCNEGSTTGAGN
+513 
-525 AIKAAGN
+525 
-532 ADIIGVGFDK
+532 
-542 SDAILNLIDDGYL
+542 LN
-555 LCTMAQNP
+555 
-563 DVMGSEGVK
+563 K
-572 AAVKAINGEELGGEV
+572 
-587 TDTGVSVI
+587 
-595 TKDSDK
+595 

>member
-187 TLSGTLEKLEANE
+187 TLSGTLEKLDANE

-214 RSKDGTIGYVKK
+214 RSKDGTIGYIKK

-234 TREAKEYIDKVEG
+234 AREAKEYIDKVEG

-264 RTGETMDGVNVVS
+264 RAGETMDGVNVVS

-334 KREAMIENLMDLVE
+334 KRETMIENLMDLVE

-436 GEEMKKALEDA
+436 GYNWVEANVKKFLGQEDVDPEKIILGIPLYMRLWEEEEDGTAKPEVVNMKDMFDVLPENQVATWDEELKQYYVEYEEDGKTYKMWVENEKSVGEKINLANQYNLA
-447 GITSGKI
+447 GIAFWEK
-454 GIINVNAATDS
+454 D
-465 CVNREEGFRAAFDG
+465 RETNDEFWTFVK
-479 TDFEIMETQYGEGD
+479 EQ
-493 AAKSQ
+493 
-498 SIAENYITQ
+498 
-507 GVVGIF
+507 
-513 GCNEGSTTGAGN
+513 
-525 AIKAAGN
+525 
-532 ADIIGVGFDK
+532 
-542 SDAILNLIDDGYL
+542 LN
-555 LCTMAQNP
+555 
-563 DVMGSEGVK
+563 K
-572 AAVKAINGEELGGEV
+572 
-587 TDTGVSVI
+587 
-595 TKDSDK
+595 

>member
-8 KNERNSSKLIFNIF
+8 KNERNNPKLIFNIF
-22 IVLVFLALL
+22 IVLVFLVLL

-91 YDKENGSIV
+91 YDKENGDIV
-100 TTSEINIAKMS
+100 TTSEINIANMS
-111 TKDNKITINGQ
+111 TKDNKITING
-122 EEELNSSAIEKN
+122 EEDELNSSAIEKN
-134 ETIYLPFSEISE
+134 DTIYLPFSEISE
-146 KVYDVDLEYIKDTN
+146 KVYDVDLEYIQDTN

-172 VANTTKET
+172 VANTSKET
-180 KLKYKPQ
+180 KVKYKPQ

-200 QVVYIEETNNWAEV
+200 QVVYIEETSNWVEV
-214 RSKDGTIGYVKK
+214 RTKDGTIGYIKK

-234 TREAKEYIDKVEG
+234 AREAREYINKVDG

-259 AKAPD
+259 VNAPD

-334 KREAMIENLMDLVE
+334 KRETMIENLMDLVE

-436 GEEMKKALEDA
+436 GYNWVEANVKKFLGQEDVDPEKIILGIPLYMRLWEEEEDGTAKPEVVNMRNMFDVLPENQVATWDEELKQYYVEYEEDGKKYKMWIENEKSVGEKINLANQYNLA
-447 GITSGKI
+447 GIAFWEK
-454 GIINVNAATDS
+454 D
-465 CVNREEGFRAAFDG
+465 RETNDEFWTFVK
-479 TDFEIMETQYGEGD
+479 EQ
-493 AAKSQ
+493 
-498 SIAENYITQ
+498 
-507 GVVGIF
+507 
-513 GCNEGSTTGAGN
+513 
-525 AIKAAGN
+525 
-532 ADIIGVGFDK
+532 
-542 SDAILNLIDDGYL
+542 LN
-555 LCTMAQNP
+555 
-563 DVMGSEGVK
+563 K
-572 AAVKAINGEELGGEV
+572 
-587 TDTGVSVI
+587 
-595 TKDSDK
+595 

>member
-8 KNERNSSKLIFNIF
+8 KNERSNKKVIFNIF
-22 IVLVFLALL
+22 MVLVFLMLL
-31 GGVFYLSPNYI
+31 GGVFYLSPNYM

-81 VRNYFDKYIE
+81 VKNYFDKYIE
-91 YDKENGSIV
+91 YDKENGDIV

-111 TKDNKITINGQ
+111 TKNNEITINGK

-146 KVYDVDLEYIKDTN
+146 KVYDVNLEYVKDTN
-160 TIIIDSL
+160 TIVIDSL

-172 VANTTKET
+172 VATTSKET

-187 TLSGTLEKLEANE
+187 TLSGTLAKLELNE
-200 QVVYIEETNNWAEV
+200 EVVYIDETGDWVKA
-214 RSKDGTIGYVKK
+214 RAKDGTIGYIKK
-226 EDLGNVEV
+226 EDLGNIEV
-234 TREAKEYIDKVEG
+234 SREAKEYITKVEG

-259 AKAPD
+259 VKAPD

-293 NAKDDGAEYIEWAH
+293 NAKDDGAEYIDWAH
-307 NNNYQVWAMFSNNS
+307 SNNYQVWAMFSNNS

-334 KREAMIENLMDLVE
+334 KRETMIENLINLVE
-348 EYNLDGVNVD
+348 EYNIDGVNVD
-358 FENMNES
+358 FENMNET

-378 PRLKKIGKTL
+378 PRLKKLGKTL

-393 APDGSET
+393 APDGSAT

-412 VADYIVFMAY
+412 VADYIIFMAY

-436 GEEMKKALEDA
+436 GYNWVEANIKKFLGQEDVDPEKIILGIPLYMRLWEEKDDGTAKPEVVNMKDMFDVIPKNQVATWDDELKQYYVEYEEDGKTYKMWIENEKSVGEKINLANQYNLA
-447 GITSGKI
+447 GIAFWEK
-454 GIINVNAATDS
+454 D
-465 CVNREEGFRAAFDG
+465 RESNDEFW
-479 TDFEIMETQYGEGD
+479 TMVKEQ
-493 AAKSQ
+493 
-498 SIAENYITQ
+498 
-507 GVVGIF
+507 
-513 GCNEGSTTGAGN
+513 
-525 AIKAAGN
+525 
-532 ADIIGVGFDK
+532 
-542 SDAILNLIDDGYL
+542 LN
-555 LCTMAQNP
+555 
-563 DVMGSEGVK
+563 K
-572 AAVKAINGEELGGEV
+572 
-587 TDTGVSVI
+587 
-595 TKDSDK
+595 

>member
-334 KREAMIENLMDLVE
+334 KRETMIENLMDLVE

-412 VADYIVFMAY
+412 VADYIVFMEY

-436 GEEMKKALEDA
+436 GYNWVEANVKKFLGQEDVDPEKIILGIPLYMRLWEEEEDGTAKPEVVNMRNMFDVLPENQVATWDEELKQYYVEYEEDGKKYKMWIENEKSVGEKINLANQYNLA
-447 GITSGKI
+447 GIAFWEK
-454 GIINVNAATDS
+454 D
-465 CVNREEGFRAAFDG
+465 RETNDEFWTFVK
-479 TDFEIMETQYGEGD
+479 EQ
-493 AAKSQ
+493 
-498 SIAENYITQ
+498 
-507 GVVGIF
+507 
-513 GCNEGSTTGAGN
+513 
-525 AIKAAGN
+525 
-532 ADIIGVGFDK
+532 
-542 SDAILNLIDDGYL
+542 LN
-555 LCTMAQNP
+555 
-563 DVMGSEGVK
+563 K
-572 AAVKAINGEELGGEV
+572 
-587 TDTGVSVI
+587 
-595 TKDSDK
+595 

>member
-8 KNERNSSKLIFNIF
+8 KNERNSSKLILNIF
-22 IVLVFLALL
+22 IVLVFLVLV

-81 VRNYFDKYIE
+81 IRNYFDKYIE
-91 YDKENGSIV
+91 YNKENGDIV

-111 TKDNKITINGQ
+111 TKNNEITING
-122 EEELNSSAIEKN
+122 EEEKLNSSAIEKN
-134 ETIYLPFSEISE
+134 DTIYLPFSEISE
-146 KVYDVDLEYIKDTN
+146 KVYDVDLEYIQDTN

-180 KLKYKPQ
+180 KLKYKSQ
-187 TLSGTLEKLEANE
+187 TLSGTLEKIEANE

-214 RSKDGTIGYVKK
+214 RSKDGTIGYIKK

-234 TREAKEYIDKVEG
+234 AREAKEYIDKVEG

-264 RTGETMDGVNVVS
+264 RMGETMDGVNVVS

-282 LERGSNGEIYD
+282 LERESNGEIYD

-365 DKDVYS
+365 DKNVYS

-436 GEEMKKALEDA
+436 GYNWVEANIKKFLGQEDVDPEKIILGIPLYMRLWEEDDDGTAKPEVVNMKDMFDVLPENQVAKWDEELKQYYVEYEEDGKTYKMWVENEKSVGEKINLANQYNLA
-447 GITSGKI
+447 GIAFWEK
-454 GIINVNAATDS
+454 D
-465 CVNREEGFRAAFDG
+465 RETNDEFWTFVK
-479 TDFEIMETQYGEGD
+479 EQ
-493 AAKSQ
+493 
-498 SIAENYITQ
+498 
-507 GVVGIF
+507 
-513 GCNEGSTTGAGN
+513 
-525 AIKAAGN
+525 
-532 ADIIGVGFDK
+532 
-542 SDAILNLIDDGYL
+542 LN
-555 LCTMAQNP
+555 
-563 DVMGSEGVK
+563 K
-572 AAVKAINGEELGGEV
+572 
-587 TDTGVSVI
+587 
-595 TKDSDK
+595 

>member
-22 IVLVFLALL
+22 IVLVFLVLL

-226 EDLGNVEV
+226 EDLGNVFY
-234 TREAKEYIDKVEG
+234 EAAFQRLIAQG
-247 KVNLVWDYYSEY
+247 K
-259 AKAPD
+259 
-264 RTGETMDGVNVVS
+264 
-277 PSFFS
+277 SFHIVDTSTLFS
-282 LERGSNGEIYD
+282 MEL
-293 NAKDDGAEYIEWAH
+293 
-307 NNNYQVWAMFSNNS
+307 
-321 LKDTTSQI
+321 DT
-329 LNDYE
+329 
-334 KREAMIENLMDLVE
+334 
-348 EYNLDGVNVD
+348 
-358 FENMNES
+358 
-365 DKDVYS
+365 
-371 RFLIELA
+371 
-378 PRLKKIGKTL
+378 
-388 SVDVT
+388 
-393 APDGSET
+393 
-400 WSLCFDRNTIAN
+400 
-412 VADYIVFMAY
+412 
-422 DQYGTSS
+422 
-429 NKAGTTA
+429 
-436 GEEMKKALEDA
+436 LEDFQ
-447 GITSGKI
+447 T
-454 GIINVNAATDS
+454 AT
-465 CVNREEGFRAAFDG
+465 EKLPA
-479 TDFEIMETQYGEGD
+479 
-493 AAKSQ
+493 
-498 SIAENYITQ
+498 
-507 GVVGIF
+507 
-513 GCNEGSTTGAGN
+513 
-525 AIKAAGN
+525 
-532 ADIIGVGFDK
+532 
-542 SDAILNLIDDGYL
+542 NLL
-555 LCTMAQNP
+555 
-563 DVMGSEGVK
+563 
-572 AAVKAINGEELGGEV
+572 
-587 TDTGVSVI
+587 
-595 TKDSDK
+595 

>member
-22 IVLVFLALL
+22 IVLVFLVLL

-111 TKDNKITINGQ
+111 TKYNKITINGQ

-187 TLSGTLEKLEANE
+187 TLSGTLEKLDANE

-214 RSKDGTIGYVKK
+214 RSKDGTIGYIKK

-234 TREAKEYIDKVEG
+234 AREAKEYIDKVEG

-334 KREAMIENLMDLVE
+334 KRETMIENIMDLVE

-436 GEEMKKALEDA
+436 GYNWVEANVKKFLGQEDVDPEKIILGIPLYMRLWEEEEDGTAKPEVVNMRNMFDVLPENQVATWDEELKQYYVEYEEDGKKYKMWIENEKSVGEKINLANQYNLA
-447 GITSGKI
+447 GIAFWEK
-454 GIINVNAATDS
+454 D
-465 CVNREEGFRAAFDG
+465 RETNDEFWTFVK
-479 TDFEIMETQYGEGD
+479 EQ
-493 AAKSQ
+493 
-498 SIAENYITQ
+498 
-507 GVVGIF
+507 
-513 GCNEGSTTGAGN
+513 
-525 AIKAAGN
+525 
-532 ADIIGVGFDK
+532 
-542 SDAILNLIDDGYL
+542 LN
-555 LCTMAQNP
+555 
-563 DVMGSEGVK
+563 K
-572 AAVKAINGEELGGEV
+572 
-587 TDTGVSVI
+587 
-595 TKDSDK
+595 

>member
-22 IVLVFLALL
+22 IVLVFLVLL

-100 TTSEINIAKMS
+100 TTSKINIAKMS

-187 TLSGTLEKLEANE
+187 TLSGTLEKLDANE

-214 RSKDGTIGYVKK
+214 RSKDGTIGYIKK

-234 TREAKEYIDKVEG
+234 AREAKEYIDKVEG

-334 KREAMIENLMDLVE
+334 KRETMIENIMDLVE

-436 GEEMKKALEDA
+436 GYNWVEANVKKFLGQEDVDPEKIILGIPLYMRLWEEEEDGTAKPEVVNMRNMFDVLPENQVATWDEELKQYYVEYEENGKKYKMWVENEKSVGEKINLANQYNLA
-447 GITSGKI
+447 GIAFWEK
-454 GIINVNAATDS
+454 D
-465 CVNREEGFRAAFDG
+465 RETNDEFWTFVK
-479 TDFEIMETQYGEGD
+479 EQ
-493 AAKSQ
+493 
-498 SIAENYITQ
+498 
-507 GVVGIF
+507 
-513 GCNEGSTTGAGN
+513 
-525 AIKAAGN
+525 
-532 ADIIGVGFDK
+532 
-542 SDAILNLIDDGYL
+542 LN
-555 LCTMAQNP
+555 
-563 DVMGSEGVK
+563 K
-572 AAVKAINGEELGGEV
+572 
-587 TDTGVSVI
+587 
-595 TKDSDK
+595 